1 MFNWSGFFANYVLFL
16 MSQNVTLVNFQFS
29 NAKKAFLL
37 SKYFILWLKFECFHN
52 SCTYVEIFIL
62 FFAENRHECCPYTL
76 SIMSWWCSLLIRATK
91 YKKIYIFLFTY
102 EPKNRN
108 LKKKKFRIS
117 FCRYKYATF
126 PPAVENICELD
137 II

>member
-1 MFNWSGFFANYVLFL
+1 MFNWSGFFANYLLFL

-62 FFAENRHECCPYTL
+62 FFLLKIAMNVVLILYQLCPDGAHCSSVPLNIKKY
-76 SIMSWWCSLLIRATK
+76 IYFCSLMNQ
-91 YKKIYIFLFTY
+91 KIEIWRRKNSELVFADTSMQPFRLRWKIFA
-102 EPKNRN
+102 N
-108 LKKKKFRIS
+108 
-117 FCRYKYATF
+117 
-126 PPAVENICELD
+126 
-137 II
+137 